1 MTRNFIVNFIVFV
14 FFLGFSSLIQNINA
28 QGTPTLSGVGTIKS
42 TLTPTKIVTV
52 NPGGVIAP
60 GNGYGEVGTLSI
72 NSNILLDNAK
82 LRIDTKNGMVSLA
95 KVIGN
100 ATLKNGLSIDLV
112 NIKPINA
119 ATIFSASSL
128 IKDNLNLENVPI
140 SLNGQPIVGGTLGR
154 VSGITTNLVEEN
166 NTLKLSVNPGDAESL
181 ALQWIVGSGT
191 WNLVSGNV
199 WALSG
204 QGNKVFLDGDYA
216 LFNKAGVNTVTI
228 PNGEQRVVSQMDIL
242 GGNWI
247 FNGNII
253 AHTDSKIGS
262 NVALA
267 NVNGRVNIKGNSAVV
282 FNGANQFNSGISSLI
297 GSIEVRNGLALG
309 RWKQKGA
316 VHAHS
321 DFMYSPGILHATMG
335 KTIINIPQSQTI
347 SNHFVIGDP
356 LNGDYTGSLA
366 FNITK
371 GKTLTI
377 RDVKVNTNNSF
388 LSIGGAININSSN
401 ETLTYSGGSLVIS
414 NNLATYGGGIGSSI
428 EGSNQEF
435 VLNFSG
441 LESLVFSNNSATTYG
456 GAIYSASSRSS
467 VYLGNNVSFINNKA
481 LTRGSG
487 GAIFLR
493 NNLSIKGNTFFQNNI
508 ATSGEGGAI
517 YMTGEGTTNSLQFNA
532 DKGDIVFSGN
542 KSGNNIANSIYLNK
556 NITMSFSGSRNVY
569 YDDPVNS
576 SFLGGN
582 SMIINMTNKTAF
594 IQFAN
599 NDSYI
604 NTKLHENITGKIEI
618 QKGTLRLASK
628 NLNASGGGAFYVGK
642 DGVLAGQGT
651 FTNSQFTIA
660 GEINPDADQFEIPVF
675 YKNVFEAGR
684 TEVDDSK
691 SVGTI
696 TFSGNVKFESVKF
709 NVDLKTG
716 NSSDL
721 INIIGT
727 MEFNEQ
733 KSVINLKNLSGG
745 TYILM
750 SARSGLDATKFD
762 LLYSGAAIDKNNWY
776 YNLYVEGTQL
786 KLMLVERISMTSSS
800 ITSTDIEGTYT
811 GEPLAPEPVV
821 KYSNTILVK
830 DVDYTLEYLNNT
842 NAGTAT
848 VVLTGK
854 DKYKDQ
860 LRKDFTIHKATQSI
874 IFKELSPKA
883 TSDPDFDPQA
893 TSSSG
898 LPITYTSSN
907 TKVAT
912 IVNNK
917 IHTVAPG
924 ITNIVASQTGNA
936 NYLAASSIGRAL
948 SVFNTRLKSVSV
960 NLVDATFENNQ
971 YVVKLDYTTEVNIIA
986 TPIDTKSVVAGQIGK
1001 QAVKPESNLFTI
1013 TVTAEDNTVESY
1025 TLNVIVNWRT
1035 GIEDVDP
1042 ASVKVYP
1049 NPVTSFLNIDSELE
1063 VKEVRVFDTN
1073 GKVVY
1078 ITDKN
1083 VQSVDMNSYSKG
1095 MYLVKIKTT
1104 EKELTFKIYKE

>member
-1 MTRNFIVNFIVFV
+1 
-14 FFLGFSSLIQNINA
+14 
-28 QGTPTLSGVGTIKS
+28 
-42 TLTPTKIVTV
+42 
-52 NPGGVIAP
+52 
-60 GNGYGEVGTLSI
+60 
-72 NSNILLDNAK
+72 
-82 LRIDTKNGMVSLA
+82 
-95 KVIGN
+95 
-100 ATLKNGLSIDLV
+100 
-112 NIKPINA
+112 
-119 ATIFSASSL
+119 
-128 IKDNLNLENVPI
+128 
-140 SLNGQPIVGGTLGR
+140 
-154 VSGITTNLVEEN
+154 
-166 NTLKLSVNPGDAESL
+166 
-181 ALQWIVGSGT
+181 
-191 WNLVSGNV
+191 
-199 WALSG
+199 
-204 QGNKVFLDGDYA
+204 
-216 LFNKAGVNTVTI
+216 
-228 PNGEQRVVSQMDIL
+228 
-242 GGNWI
+242 
-247 FNGNII
+247 
-253 AHTDSKIGS
+253 
-262 NVALA
+262 
-267 NVNGRVNIKGNSAVV
+267 
-282 FNGANQFNSGISSLI
+282 
-297 GSIEVRNGLALG
+297 
-309 RWKQKGA
+309 
-316 VHAHS
+316 
-321 DFMYSPGILHATMG
+321 
-335 KTIINIPQSQTI
+335 
-347 SNHFVIGDP
+347 
-356 LNGDYTGSLA
+356 
-366 FNITK
+366 
-371 GKTLTI
+371 
-377 RDVKVNTNNSF
+377 
-388 LSIGGAININSSN
+388 
-401 ETLTYSGGSLVIS
+401 
-414 NNLATYGGGIGSSI
+414 
-428 EGSNQEF
+428 
-435 VLNFSG
+435 
-441 LESLVFSNNSATTYG
+441 
-456 GAIYSASSRSS
+456 
-467 VYLGNNVSFINNKA
+467 
-481 LTRGSG
+481 
-487 GAIFLR
+487 
-493 NNLSIKGNTFFQNNI
+493 
-508 ATSGEGGAI
+508 
-517 YMTGEGTTNSLQFNA
+517 
-532 DKGDIVFSGN
+532 
-542 KSGNNIANSIYLNK
+542 
-556 NITMSFSGSRNVY
+556 
-569 YDDPVNS
+569 
-576 SFLGGN
+576 
-582 SMIINMTNKTAF
+582 MIINMTNKTAF